1 MKLPESV
8 ENYLETIFVLAQ
20 HGQAVRAVDIAKHLN
35 YSKPSVSVAMKNLR
49 VSGYIVVD
57 DKGHITLTVTG
68 RQIAQNMYD
77 RHTLI
82 THWLISLGVDAETAA
97 QDACGMEHSISE
109 ASFLA
114 IQQHISCTDCL

>member
-8 ENYLETIFVLAQ
+8 ENYLETILVL
-20 HGQAVRAVDIAKHLN
+20 GQQYPHVRSVDIAKKLG

-49 VSGYIVVD
+49 TSGHITVD
-57 DKGHITLTVTG
+57 TKGHINLTDSG
-68 RQIAQNMYD
+68 RQVAQNMYD

-82 THWLISLGVDAETAA
+82 AGWLISLGVDSETAA

-114 IQQHISCTDCL
+114 IQKHIGGIGQ